1 MTAVRDAPSAAIEP
15 LHRFLHLCY
24 LGLAFFWACSMLT
37 FRSSIL
43 LTGAADTPQYNTLIV
58 VVSFLANMTVLLGVS
73 ALVERAPENLA
84 KLSPWPFCGCILV
97 GIAAIGGAG
106 IWFAGPALSA
116 SLVIGSTL
124 CGVGFGYLWGSWA
137 DVLGRVH
144 PSRTALYAPASFL
157 LTTIIFLA
165 VDSLVALTPF
175 PPLALMAPL
184 PIASVL
190 CLKRCRTESS
200 QPSVLLAPHRT
211 ESQRYLA
218 ALTTLVPLIIA
229 ALVFSCLFGFMW
241 ETAVLSVNSASTAH
255 ELPLVLNFVVAVLL
269 LAFTVALQRRVNL
282 SLVYQ
287 LLIPIAIV
295 LFAALPFFWN
305 VHPVVLNAIMSAVHG
320 VFVIGGLVRALSI
333 LARLVGIGIGYLIM
347 LLPEVAGC
355 AVVGVCI
362 GAVYLLVILLW
373 FLWHNA
379 KRSVSDEEAEG
390 RMAIGE
396 ATGDGNANPHSSVSD
411 PSSVLAAP
419 TAVKATDKAAAD
431 PASTSPVAESIST
444 SATGEIDGAEAINSE
459 EVVFALLADDYGL
472 TRREAEVLP
481 YLARGRSAKVIAE
494 ALFVS
499 ESTIRTHTRRILEK
513 TCLHSKQELID
524 LVEKY

>member
-15 LHRFLHLCY
+15 LPRFLHLCY

-116 SLVIGSTL
+116 SLVIAQRYAASASATYG
-124 CGVGFGYLWGSWA
+124 GA
-137 DVLGRVH
+137 GRTCSDACI
-144 PSRTALYAPASFL
+144 PRARALYAPASFL

-165 VDSLVALTPF
+165 VDSFVALTPF

-241 ETAVLSVNSASTAH
+241 ETAVLSVNSASTA
-255 ELPLVLNFVVAVLL
+255 P
-269 LAFTVALQRRVNL
+269 
-282 SLVYQ
+282 
-287 LLIPIAIV
+287 
-295 LFAALPFFWN
+295 
-305 VHPVVLNAIMSAVHG
+305 
-320 VFVIGGLVRALSI
+320 
-333 LARLVGIGIGYLIM
+333 
-347 LLPEVAGC
+347 
-355 AVVGVCI
+355 
-362 GAVYLLVILLW
+362 
-373 FLWHNA
+373 
-379 KRSVSDEEAEG
+379 
-390 RMAIGE
+390 
-396 ATGDGNANPHSSVSD
+396 
-411 PSSVLAAP
+411 
-419 TAVKATDKAAAD
+419 
-431 PASTSPVAESIST
+431 
-444 SATGEIDGAEAINSE
+444 
-459 EVVFALLADDYGL
+459 
-472 TRREAEVLP
+472 
-481 YLARGRSAKVIAE
+481 
-494 ALFVS
+494 
-499 ESTIRTHTRRILEK
+499 
-513 TCLHSKQELID
+513 
-524 LVEKY
+524 